1 MDLASTIRSIP
12 DFPQKGIIFRDITTL
27 LKNPE
32 AMVESI
38 DRIAETLEG
47 IDFDYVIG
55 PESRGFIFGMPVAYK
70 LKKGFIPVRKPGK
83 LPAKTVSKEYSL
95 EYGTATIEMHED
107 ALKKGD
113 KVVIIDD
120 LIATTS
126 APISSASSSKAIVEL
141 AEEMGA
147 EVVAL
152 RFAIEL
158 DALKGRDV
166 LRGYDIKSII
176 NY

>member
-120 LIATTS
+120 IWLQAAHQRLLLS
-126 APISSASSSKAIVEL
+126 
-141 AEEMGA
+141 
-147 EVVAL
+147 L
-152 RFAIEL
+152 RKKWEQRL
-158 DALKGRDV
+158 L
-166 LRGYDIKSII
+166 L
-176 NY
+176 

>member
-120 LIATTS
+120 LMATGGT
-126 APISSASSSKAIVEL
+126 SKAIVEL

-147 EVVAL
+147 EVVAV

-158 DALKGRDV
+158 DALKGREV
-166 LRGYDIKSII
+166 LKGYDIKSII

>member
-70 LKKGFIPVRKPGK
+70 LKKGFIPVRKPG
-83 LPAKTVSKEYSL
+83 
-95 EYGTATIEMHED
+95 
-107 ALKKGD
+107 
-113 KVVIIDD
+113 
-120 LIATTS
+120 
-126 APISSASSSKAIVEL
+126 
-141 AEEMGA
+141 
-147 EVVAL
+147 
-152 RFAIEL
+152 
-158 DALKGRDV
+158 
-166 LRGYDIKSII
+166 
-176 NY
+176 